1 MLILA
6 MHHATKRI
14 KRGLRKRAILGYLTF
29 PENDESDAIA
39 RYPGD
44 ESGVRVGR
52 KSQGG
57 SVFDPGEMAYA
68 KIDFHR

>member
-6 MHHATKRI
+6 MHQATKRI

-29 PENDESDAIA
+29 PENDESKAIA
-39 RYPGD
+39 RFPGG
-44 ESGVRVGR
+44 ELGRRVGR

-68 KIDFHR
+68 KIDPSG